1 MGQYTI
7 PTVVEKTPNGERAYD
22 IYSRLLSERI
32 IFLGT
37 EIDDGVAN
45 VVMAQLLHLESESQS
60 EIGLYI
66 NSPGGSFS
74 ALTAIYDTMQFV
86 QPDIATICMG
96 QASSAAAVLLA
107 AGTPGK
113 RSVLRH
119 AKVMLHQPSSQ
130 ARGTLPDLAVQA
142 KEVAKVRT
150 EMEEI
155 LSEHTGHPVAKIR
168 TDTDRNLMFTA
179 QEAVDYGLADRV
191 IVNRRAVAVGRLA
204 NDTVPNERVANERV
218 ASDRVAA

>member
-1 MGQYTI
+1 MSQYTI
-7 PTVVEKTPNGERAYD
+7 PTVVERTPTGERAYD

-45 VVMAQLLHLESESQS
+45 VVMAQLLHLEYTSPDV

-66 NSPGGSFS
+66 NSPGGTFS
-74 ALTAIYDTMQFV
+74 ALTAIYDTMQYV
-86 QPDIATICMG
+86 RPDIATICMG

-142 KEVAKVRT
+142 KEVSRVRA
-150 EMEEI
+150 EMDEI
-155 LSEHTGHPVAKIR
+155 LSRHTGHPVAKIR
-168 TDTDRNLMFTA
+168 SDTDRNKTFNA
-179 QEAVDYGLADRV
+179 REAVDYGLADQVVTSRKTV
-191 IVNRRAVAVGRLA
+191 ALRELVNA
-204 NDTVPNERVANERV
+204 
-218 ASDRVAA
+218 

>member
-1 MGQYTI
+1 MSQYTI

-45 VVMAQLLHLESESQS
+45 VVIAQLLHLESASEQ

-74 ALTAIYDTMQFV
+74 ALTAIYDTMRFLRC
-86 QPDIATICMG
+86 DTATICVG
-96 QASSAAAVLLA
+96 QAASAAAALLA

-113 RSVLRH
+113 RAVLPH
-119 AKVMLHQPSSQ
+119 AKVLLHQPSTQ

-142 KEVAKVRT
+142 KEVARVRA
-150 EMEEI
+150 ELDEI
-155 LSEHTGHPVAKIR
+155 LSQHTGH
-168 TDTDRNLMFTA
+168 
-179 QEAVDYGLADRV
+179 
-191 IVNRRAVAVGRLA
+191 
-204 NDTVPNERVANERV
+204 
-218 ASDRVAA
+218 